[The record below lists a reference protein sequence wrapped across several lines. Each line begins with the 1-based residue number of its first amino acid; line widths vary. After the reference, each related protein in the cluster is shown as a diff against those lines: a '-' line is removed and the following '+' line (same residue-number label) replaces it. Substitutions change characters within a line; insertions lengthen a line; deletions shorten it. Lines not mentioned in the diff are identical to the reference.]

1 MTDPVNNKTLG
12 GLTYN
17 ANLVKSAKK
26 VGNNSYEIIFK
37 TGEKITYPEQTPFK
51 PDVLDANKYGWC
63 RLKDENNPK
72 AVTGESLN
80 PDNSWIRKG
89 ETFPRNATITQNISS
104 GLIYDDTRFDIKNVM
119 GAKFTSSKETVT
131 SVLLDNCSSTT
142 VDLGANNS
150 KWYGDA
156 AQIRGGANNEVILD
170 SNDRATI
177 NLKNIE
183 GEGTAA
189 QKDY

>member
-26 VGNNSYEIIFK
+26 LGNNSYEIIFK

-51 PDVLDANKYGWC
+51 PDLEAGSHYI
-63 RLKDENNPK
+63 KDMENPK

-80 PDNSWIRKG
+80 TSQYYFRGD
-89 ETFPRNATITQNISS
+89 ETLPRNASITQDISS

-156 AQIRGGANNEVILD
+156 ARIRGGANNEVILD
-170 SNDRATI
+170 SNDSATI
-177 NLKNIE
+177 NFKNIE

>member
-1 MTDPVNNKTLG
+1 MTEPVNNKTLG

-51 PDVLDANKYGWC
+51 PNAREVDGYYYF
-63 RLKDENNPK
+63 KDEDDPK

-80 PDNSWIRKG
+80 TNQHYYREN
-89 ETFPRNATITQNISS
+89 ETFPRDASITQDISS
-104 GLIYDDTRFDIKNVM
+104 GLIYDDTMFDIKNVM

-131 SVLLDNCSSTT
+131 SVLLHNCSSTT

-150 KWYGDA
+150 KWYGDTA
-156 AQIRGGANNEVILD
+156 TVIGGANNKVILD
-170 SNDRATI
+170 SNDSARI
-177 NLKNIE
+177 NGKNIE
-183 GEGTAA
+183 GEGAAA